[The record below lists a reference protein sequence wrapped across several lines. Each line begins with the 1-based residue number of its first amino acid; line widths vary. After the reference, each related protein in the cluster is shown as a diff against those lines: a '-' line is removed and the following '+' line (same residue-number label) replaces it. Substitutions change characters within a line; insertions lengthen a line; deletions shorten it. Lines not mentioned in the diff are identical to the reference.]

1 MNGPFVSW
9 VRAARPLAL
18 ANIWPP
24 LLAGW
29 WVAGFDGAPGGT
41 PWLVLLLLAGWLDQL
56 AIVLLNEVA
65 DVDADR
71 RNPRPT
77 LFSGG
82 SRVLLEQRLS
92 ARAVRNAGLAA
103 ATGFWT
109 LCLAAAVIRG
119 DWRIAAL
126 ALAGLGLLQAY
137 SFRPLRLNYEGGGE
151 LLQAAG
157 CGLVLPALGILLAGG
172 RLAALGPDEWLGL
185 FLLAMAG
192 ALATT
197 LTDAPADRMAGK
209 ETLAARFGT
218 TATSLLA
225 VASAAMALVLLEG
238 RLGSLA
244 LVGLAVLPG
253 LVLIQRAVFR
263 YLRKPDTEDSHGW
276 NHAAAVLL
284 LLFTLLG
291 WFALGPWL
299 LI

>member
-1 MNGPFVSW
+1 MNGKLAAW

-29 WVAGFDGAPGGT
+29 WVAGFNGAPGGT
-41 PWLVLLLLAGWLDQL
+41 FWLVLLLLAGWLDQL

-82 SRVLLEQRLS
+82 SRVLLENRLS
-92 ARAVRNAGLAA
+92 VRAVRSAGLAV
-103 ATGFWT
+103 ATGFWAV
-109 LCLAAAVIRG
+109 CLAAAVIRG

-126 ALAGLGLLQAY
+126 ALVGLGLLQVY
-137 SFRPLRLNYEGGGE
+137 SYRPLRLNYQGGGE

-157 CGLVLPALGILLAGG
+157 CGLVLPALGMLLAGG

-185 FLLAMAG
+185 FLLAIPG
-192 ALATT
+192 ALGST
-197 LTDAPADRMAGK
+197 LTDAPADREAGK

-218 TATSLLA
+218 SATALLA
-225 VASAAMALVLLEG
+225 IASAAMALVLLEG
-238 RLGSLA
+238 HLGPLSLVVLGA
-244 LVGLAVLPG
+244 LPF

-263 YLRKPDTEDSHGW
+263 FLRKPDTEASHGW
-276 NHAAAVLL
+276 NFVAAVLL
-284 LLFTLLG
+284 LAFSLLG

-299 LI
+299 VI